1 MRLSDP
7 NFKNNFKNISASF
20 QLSYFYVKKKKKKY
34 LPGSHANLECVG
46 KLGAKPD
53 PKAELCLA
61 AITLCKTGRTL
72 HHPQLQDLLG
82 GGGEAEGLIPKGS
95 CQEAVL
101 LEIQCL
107 QIASLNLVPC
117 VLGGGPSVLSD
128 ESAPQSLGQR
138 KHQWSHKPPT
148 VQRGKTRLLQKRNF
162 SPLRTSPA
170 QRPSSYSREGEGEG
184 VNPLTLGFTP
194 LKPFLEPWHQ
204 PPWV

>member
-1 MRLSDP
+1 MLGRHHTLQNRQDLTPSPASGSLRGWRGGRGADP
-7 NFKNNFKNISASF
+7 KTK
-20 QLSYFYVKKKKKKY
+20 
-34 LPGSHANLECVG
+34 LPGSSAV
-46 KLGAKPD
+46 P
-53 PKAELCLA
+53 
-61 AITLCKTGRTL
+61 
-72 HHPQLQDLLG
+72 
-82 GGGEAEGLIPKGS
+82 
-95 CQEAVL
+95 VL

-170 QRPSSYSREGEGEG
+170 QRPFSYSREGEGEG
-184 VNPLTLGFTP
+184 VNPLTLGLTP